1 MNHKDTANQIL
12 NNLELSDIIKC
23 STVNKLLKEICDLQ
37 YMRLFNNYENIPT
50 KFFIKFS
57 FKQMYITCYELDLF
71 SKRFSDTNLVNFFSA
86 NKLNIIQ
93 KNIAKLPESIGQL
106 SNLQKLSLDYNQIT
120 KLPESIGQLVNLQRL
135 WLFNNQIT
143 ELPESI
149 EQLVNCDIMR

>member
-1 MNHKDTANQIL
+1 MNSKDTVYQIF
-12 NNLELSDIIKC
+12 NHLELSDIIKC
-23 STVNKLLKEICDLQ
+23 STVNKLLKEMCDLQ

-106 SNLQKLSLDYNQIT
+106 SNLQELWLDDNQIT
-120 KLPESIGQLVNLQRL
+120 ELPESIGQLVNLQEL
-135 WLFNNQIT
+135 WLDNNKIT

-149 EQLVNCDIMR
+149 GQLINCNIAR